1 MEYYLES
8 HVPGYE
14 CIIETKEYCLTLD
27 DAINYIDNIIDD
39 FIMNSFYI
47 EEETQI
53 IEGNF
58 DEYDLEEKIYSKALK
73 YIHNVNSDLYVTSSV
88 KSKDSPDT
96 IRQTDISLSEYVH
109 QRLEEIQED
118 SSFYGIVA
126 SAVEGRLLDYVDHST
141 WHVGLLNVQG
151 RELEIQKG
159 NTDIEYIKGCKW
171 VFKGEVYYPV
181 VWFGP
186 SGYPSIP
193 EWRISK
199 ETEEE
204 EFEFWFCTQEWD
216 IIKHLGENVSD
227 VFLIWY
233 TAECGCSAPEM
244 EVIRNMCPVPIE
256 DGDTVSRFLEKTN
269 QYIIDNML

>member
-126 SAVEGRLLDYVDHST
+126 SAVEGRLLDYVEHSA
-141 WHVGLLNVQG
+141 WHVGLRNMQG
-151 RELEIQKG
+151 RELEIHKG
-159 NTDIEYIKGCKW
+159 CTDIEYTEGNKWILKGDL
-171 VFKGEVYYPV
+171 YYPV

-186 SGYPSIP
+186 EGCPSIP
-193 EWRISK
+193 EWRICKDIK
-199 ETEEE
+199 ETD
-204 EFEFWFCTQEWD
+204 FNFWFYTQTWE
-216 IIKHLGENVSD
+216 IIKYLGKDASD

-233 TAECGCSAPEM
+233 TAECGFSAPDIEA
-244 EVIRNMCPVPIE
+244 VRNMCPISIE
-256 DGDTVSRFLEKTN
+256 VGDTVSKFLEKTDK
-269 QYIIDNML
+269 YIIDNLL